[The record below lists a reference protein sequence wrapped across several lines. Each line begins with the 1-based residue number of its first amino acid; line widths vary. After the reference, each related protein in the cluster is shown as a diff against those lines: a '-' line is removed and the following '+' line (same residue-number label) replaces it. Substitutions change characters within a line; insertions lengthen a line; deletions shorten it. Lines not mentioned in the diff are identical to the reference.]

1 MVDLKHI
8 RKRELYEML
17 KRIVDA
23 RRESQKSQDVITKVM
38 LGSVF
43 DDAEFLVDQIEG
55 EAGEAS

>member
-1 MVDLKHI
+1 MVDLIDVSKQ
-8 RKRELYEML
+8 ELYETL
-17 KRIVDA
+17 KRLVDA
-23 RRESQKSQDVITKVM
+23 RREAQKSQDVITKVM